1 MARDIDEGLQDFL
14 RRAAQ
19 HKLLTADEEKLLGR
33 AVQRGD
39 SNAKEKLL
47 MSNIRLVV
55 SVAREFR
62 GRGLEFADLIQAGT
76 IGLNRAVEKFDPE
89 RGYRFTTYAMLWIKQ
104 AIQRELSKG
113 GSAIRLPPLVADRRA
128 KLRALQAKFPE
139 ETLEMLAVRMDMTV
153 RQLEDAL
160 NAAEVVTSLD
170 RPAHE
175 ESGAASS
182 MGELIGDM
190 DAVDPSLV
198 SDPDALYRAM
208 YDLTDEERKCVVL
221 RFGLGCEPHA
231 VEAIASITGFSRSRV
246 NDTIRS
252 AMDSLRDALN

>member
-1 MARDIDEGLQDFL
+1 M
-14 RRAAQ
+14 
-19 HKLLTADEEKLLGR
+19 LGR

-39 SNAKEKLL
+39 RAAKEKLL

-55 SVAREFR
+55 SVARDFR
-62 GRGLEFADLIQAGT
+62 NRGLEFADIIQAGT

-104 AIQRELSKG
+104 AIQREISKG
-113 GSAIRLPPLVADRRA
+113 GTAIRLPPLVADRRA

-139 ETLEMLAVRMDMTV
+139 DTLEMLAVRMDMTV

-175 ESGAASS
+175 EESS
-182 MGELIGDM
+182 AIVETMRDT
-190 DAVDPSLV
+190 DAIDPSLV
-198 SDPDALYRAM
+198 SDQSALYRAM
-208 YDLTDEERKCVVL
+208 YDLTDTERQVIVL

-231 VEAIASITGFSRSRV
+231 VEAIAAITGQSRSRV
-246 NDTIRS
+246 NEHITA
-252 AMDSLRDALN
+252 AMDSLRDALD